1 MKKKKKKVKL
11 LKGNKIQ
18 EDIKRTLLQRFKLQL
33 LKYFNNNWL
42 IQVPELISRSIANT
56 SAEAKPKTPTD
67 TKLPNKTIQEE
78 KPSRSSQPEN
88 KK

>member
-42 IQVPELISRSIANT
+42 I
-56 SAEAKPKTPTD
+56 
-67 TKLPNKTIQEE
+67 
-78 KPSRSSQPEN
+78 
-88 KK
+88 